1 VSTHPA
7 NLLEHALG
15 ELAPAA
21 AEAVERHAA
30 GCAACRGELAA
41 LRTVLGELGSAAPPA
56 VPPRRLRDDLLGA
69 IAPRPTFGG
78 FARRFA
84 RIFDLAEAPARALLA
99 GALDAPGWE
108 PFIPGVGLYHFEG
121 GPRVTGADSGL
132 VRFAAGSTFPHHEHL
147 GEEVQMVLA
156 GSLLDHA
163 SGKLLLPGD
172 ILQMAGGTSHSFT
185 LGRDED
191 CICAVLLV
199 GGINIVDEL
208 GSLRRAQASLEPI
221 PWTTAR
227 SKSARAS
234 GAPCIQS
241 ASASPGGS
249 HSISASRSR
258 ARRGSSGATCAHRA
272 RGRSMRP
279 GPLAWSRQREG
290 TDGAAIV
297 GSSGI
302 DTVGLLRPAN
312 LHHRRAKRG
321 APPGFRVGGGVGLP
335 SAAGSGSPRGAP
347 RGEARAPVTE
357 SRALP
362 LRGTNPAVP
371 ICMIGLN
378 HLAPRPLRHAAP
390 AVLARRILAALTLL
404 AAAAQAPACTIDECD
419 AGETRCDGNTA
430 MVCGVRSSDA
440 HGNGNPYVW
449 HSTPCTGSTACV
461 ASTTRAFCALSASP
475 SEQCT
480 GTGERDT
487 QRCDGTERVTC
498 VAGFAI
504 AREACLSCLPVPSS
518 QGDVECKG
526 GQYSVC
532 KTNDDCITAL
542 QCKSY
547 ERPDGQVDHNCEPR

>member
-208 GSLRRAQASLEPI
+208 GSLRRAQASLRERRVITHWPAQARR
-221 PWTTAR
+221 TAAACHR
-227 SKSARAS
+227 ASAR
-234 GAPCIQS
+234 
-241 ASASPGGS
+241 SPGGRCGCRGRS
-249 HSISASRSR
+249 RAIARQAPGAAEARAARSR
-258 ARRGSSGATCAHRA
+258 ARERA
-272 RGRSMRP
+272 
-279 GPLAWSRQREG
+279 
-290 TDGAAIV
+290 
-297 GSSGI
+297 
-302 DTVGLLRPAN
+302 
-312 LHHRRAKRG
+312 
-321 APPGFRVGGGVGLP
+321 
-335 SAAGSGSPRGAP
+335 
-347 RGEARAPVTE
+347 ART
-357 SRALP
+357 
-362 LRGTNPAVP
+362 
-371 ICMIGLN
+371 
-378 HLAPRPLRHAAP
+378 
-390 AVLARRILAALTLL
+390 
-404 AAAAQAPACTIDECD
+404 
-419 AGETRCDGNTA
+419 
-430 MVCGVRSSDA
+430 
-440 HGNGNPYVW
+440 
-449 HSTPCTGSTACV
+449 
-461 ASTTRAFCALSASP
+461 
-475 SEQCT
+475 
-480 GTGERDT
+480 
-487 QRCDGTERVTC
+487 
-498 VAGFAI
+498 
-504 AREACLSCLPVPSS
+504 
-518 QGDVECKG
+518 
-526 GQYSVC
+526 
-532 KTNDDCITAL
+532 
-542 QCKSY
+542 
-547 ERPDGQVDHNCEPR
+547 